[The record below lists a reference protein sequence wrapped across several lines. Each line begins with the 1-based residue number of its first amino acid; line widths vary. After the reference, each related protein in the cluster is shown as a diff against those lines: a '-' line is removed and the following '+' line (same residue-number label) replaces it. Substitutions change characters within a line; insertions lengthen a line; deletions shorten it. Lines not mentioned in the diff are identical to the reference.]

1 MKMSGSRLPG
11 WFQLLL
17 FTILLLPIITAAKP
31 SNLARIIGPLM
42 GKRGETEGF
51 ENDIMN
57 RIRAVQDQESDIL
70 ARTGLDDSTFTC
82 PLDTLFLSLEPQ
94 WQDLILQILRL
105 ASYEEGWTLK

>member
-1 MKMSGSRLPG
+1 MSGSRSPG

-17 FTILLLPIITAAKP
+17 FTILLLPLLTAAKT
-31 SNLARIIGPLM
+31 SSLARIIGPIM

-57 RIRAVQDQESDIL
+57 RIRNVQHQEADLL
-70 ARTGLDDSTFTC
+70 ARTGLEDSSFTC
-82 PLDTLFLSLEPQ
+82 PLDTLFLSLQPQ

-105 ASYEEGWTLK
+105 ASYEDGWTLK